1 MPLIDILYFNTVVL
15 SVLFKNCHTVILFI
29 FISLEL
35 FGSQACQGDKLDGG
49 VRLQPRTEVDGDVGY
64 TIPIHADFLIAYST
78 IPGICK
84 LFLCHNSLSM

>member
-1 MPLIDILYFNTVVL
+1 M
-15 SVLFKNCHTVILFI
+15 
-29 FISLEL
+29 L

-49 VRLQPRTEVDGDVGY
+49 IRLESRTEVDGNNMGY

-84 LFLCHNSLSM
+84 LFFVSSFSLHVNFFPL